1 MDRSLFIV
9 GGWGGGEDFG
19 CVTIK
24 FTPTSSIPHDSHLL
38 LYRSP
43 FNTLLAM
50 TDPPPFPLKA
60 MRYLLKNLLLPSPSD
75 KESLTQRN
83 TNLEVSY
90 YDANFELTNRSPGHF
105 LHHRKIFHIRA

>member
-43 FNTLLAM
+43 FSTLLAM

-60 MRYLLKNLLLPSPSD
+60 MRYLLKTSYSPLPAIKNHSP
-75 KESLTQRN
+75 
-83 TNLEVSY
+83 
-90 YDANFELTNRSPGHF
+90 
-105 LHHRKIFHIRA
+105 